1 MTEELLD
8 TGDMADL
15 IGAKRGWVSRLLV
28 KSRQKAAAGEEL
40 EPVDVPLPTAVRK
53 GRPYW
58 AAAEG
63 QAWKQRREAAGV
75 VRGGPRGGGR
85 PPKGPDAVTVRL
97 VVEYRGERTQVTRV
111 SDGVG
116 DPAERASML
125 ARVLAHQAASM
136 VPQD

>member
-8 TGDMADL
+8 TGDMAAL

-28 KSRQKAAAGEEL
+28 KSRRKVAAGEEL

-58 AAAEG
+58 TATEG
-63 QAWKQRREAAGV
+63 RAWKQRRDDAGV
-75 VRGGPRGGGR
+75 TQGGPRGGGR

-111 SDGVG
+111 SDGEG
-116 DPAERASML
+116 DPAQRASML
-125 ARVLAHQAASM
+125 ARVLAHQAAGM
-136 VPQD
+136 LPQN